1 MLQWPICLL
10 VLLLFAVVVVVL
22 IAAVAAAVAAVVVDD
37 VPSLVAVAFLLLPV
51 ERPQRP
57 SFWPMPGPIEPVL
70 GP

>member
-1 MLQWPICLL
+1 MPQWPICLL
-10 VLLLFAVVVVVL
+10 VLLLFAVVVVVVL
-22 IAAVAAAVAAVVVDD
+22 IAAVAAAAVDD

-57 SFWPMPGPIEPVL
+57 SFSPMPGPIEPVL

>member
-22 IAAVAAAVAAVVVDD
+22 IAAVAAAAVDD

-57 SFWPMPGPIEPVL
+57 SFSPMPGPIEPVL

>member
-1 MLQWPICLL
+1 MPQWPICLL
-10 VLLLFAVVVVVL
+10 VLLLFAVVVVVVL
-22 IAAVAAAVAAVVVDD
+22 IAAVAAAAVDD